1 MMRWSIV
8 GLVLVVLLAA
18 CAPMSEKQQE
28 EAAAA
33 YDTIEEAEQTE
44 QAAENVQQE
53 MDEMGEMES
62 DLAEA
67 EEEMNMEGNT
77 MVELETTL
85 GTMKVKLYDDKAPK
99 TAGNFRK
106 LVEQGFYDGTIF
118 HRVIK
123 GFMIQGGDPTGTG
136 TGGPGYTIDD
146 EFGPGLKHDR
156 KGILSMANAGPNTGG
171 SQFFITLAPTPHL
184 DGRHAIF
191 GELVEG
197 VDVLDAIGSTPTDA
211 GDRPKEEVKITKARV
226 V

>member
-1 MMRWSIV
+1 MRWSIV

>member
-1 MMRWSIV
+1 
-8 GLVLVVLLAA
+8 
-18 CAPMSEKQQE
+18 MSEKQQE